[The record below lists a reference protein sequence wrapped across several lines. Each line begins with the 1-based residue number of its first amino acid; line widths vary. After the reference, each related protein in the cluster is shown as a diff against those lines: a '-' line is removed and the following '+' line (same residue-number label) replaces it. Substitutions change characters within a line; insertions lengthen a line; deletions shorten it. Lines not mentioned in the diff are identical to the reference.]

1 MSIVKGYSKRNNTT
15 YFYEQD
21 MRWNSE
27 LGRPEGT
34 RKLIGKLDPE
44 TGKMIPTGKRGRPK
58 KQAQDISPAAV
69 TVVEQ
74 DPVLQKQLEEALSR
88 IQELSEENSR
98 QRRLI
103 REYEKRIQS
112 LKNLVQSWDDV
123 A

>member
-1 MSIVKGYSKRNNTT
+1 MAIVKSYSKQNKS

-21 MRWNSE
+21 YKQNPE

-58 KQAQDISPAAV
+58 KQAQENSPAAV

-74 DPVLQKQLEEALSR
+74 DPALQKQLEEAYSK

-103 REYEKRIQS
+103 REYERRIQTMI
-112 LKNLVQSWDDV
+112 NLVQSWED
-123 A
+123 AA